1 MFVSFK
7 VFNYASLVILPYA
20 DLVLLTGT
28 SSLAVVFGVLLAV
41 FVLGEKFNP
50 KYDIPTILLIL
61 SGCILT
67 ISIAN

>member
-7 VFNYASLVILPYA
+7 VFNYASLVIFPYA